1 MSKDNPARKTFEPML
16 SAYVDGELK
25 VADRQAVEQ
34 HLAACRESAMQ
45 VADLRAT
52 GGLLRVAMEMQ
63 ADEVDWKDFTQNV
76 MAKVGPSKLPLFERL
91 KLSLTET
98 FTYQRPMMVTSLATA
113 MVVAL
118 IAVPLV
124 MRGQVGP
131 GYGNL
136 KPEIQTV
143 SVEKNATVRPV
154 VMETE
159 EGDAIIWM
167 VDTESEPAKSK
178 TRGENNEELDI
189 DQHQREN
196 AGGPKK
202 GDL

>member
-16 SAYVDGELK
+16 SPYVDGELK
-25 VADRQAVEQ
+25 VSERQAVEQ
-34 HLAACRESAMQ
+34 HLAACKESALQ
-45 VADLRAT
+45 VGDLRAT
-52 GGLLRVAMEMQ
+52 GGLIRVAMEMR
-63 ADEVDWKDFTQNV
+63 ADEIDWKDFTQNV
-76 MAKVGPSKLPLFERL
+76 MAKVGPAKLPLFERL

-98 FTYQRPMMVTSLATA
+98 FTYRRPLMVTSLATA
-113 MVVAL
+113 MVVGL
-118 IAVPLV
+118 IAVPLAL
-124 MRGQVGP
+124 RGQVGP

-167 VDTESEPAKSK
+167 VETDSEPAKAK
-178 TRGENNEELDI
+178 TQGENHEELDI
-189 DQHQREN
+189 EQKREN